1 MLFRVINTN
10 MKYVAGQEGA
20 RSRPYRMR
28 ARAQSSAA
36 TGQRILDVAQRLF
49 GELPYDQ
56 VSLQAVAERADVTV
70 QTVLRRFASKE
81 QLFAAVAEQT
91 SRQIRSER
99 DAAPVGDV
107 AGVVRNVVDNYERW
121 GDHFLNLL
129 AQEQR
134 TPAIRTVTD
143 TGRRYHRAWVERSF
157 APLLAGLSPGDREQR
172 LAQLIAVTDLYV
184 WKVLRRDLGLSRD
197 ETEAA
202 VRDLIRRLA
211 EHG

>member
-1 MLFRVINTN
+1 MTT
-10 MKYVAGQEGA
+10 
-20 RSRPYRMR
+20 R
-28 ARAQSSAA
+28 AAASAA
-36 TGQRILDVAQRLF
+36 TGQRILEAAQRLF

-81 QLFAAVAEQT
+81 QLFAAVAERT

-107 AGVVRNVVDNYERW
+107 AGVVCNVVDNYERW

-134 TPAIRTVTD
+134 TAAIRAVTD
-143 TGRRYHRAWVERSF
+143 TGRRYHRGWVERSF
-157 APLLAGLSPGDREQR
+157 VPLLAQVPPDDYARR
-172 LAQLIAVTDLYV
+172 LAQLVAVTDLYV
-184 WKVLRRDLGLSRD
+184 WKVLRRDLGLPRD

-202 VRDLIRRLA
+202 VRDLVYRIV
-211 EHG
+211 GPD

>member
-1 MLFRVINTN
+1 
-10 MKYVAGQEGA
+10 MKEVAGQEGA

-28 ARAQSSAA
+28 ARAEASAA
-36 TGQRILDVAQRLF
+36 TGQRVLDVAQRLF

-81 QLFAAVAEQT
+81 QLFATVAEQT

-99 DAAPVGDV
+99 DAAPVGDA

-134 TPAIRTVTD
+134 TAAILAVTD

-157 APLLAGLSPGDREQR
+157 APLLAHVPRDDYEQR
-172 LAQLIAVTDLYV
+172 LAQLVAVTDLYV
-184 WKVLRRDLGLSRD
+184 WKVLRRDLGLPRN
-197 ETEAA
+197 ETEVA
-202 VRDLIRRLA
+202 VRDLVYRIV
-211 EHG
+211 EHE

>member
-1 MLFRVINTN
+1 
-10 MKYVAGQEGA
+10 MKKVTGQEGA
-20 RSRPYRMR
+20 RSRPYRMT
-28 ARAQSSAA
+28 ARAEASAA

-56 VSLQAVAERADVTV
+56 VSLQAVAARADVTV

-99 DAAPVGDV
+99 DAAPVGDA

-134 TPAIRTVTD
+134 TPAIRTATD

-157 APLLAGLSPGDREQR
+157 APMLAGLSPADREQR
-172 LAQLIAVTDLYV
+172 LAQLVAVTDLYV
-184 WKVLRRDLGLSRD
+184 WRLLRRDQGLSRD
-197 ETEAA
+197 ETETA
-202 VRDLIRRLA
+202 VRDLVRRLA

>member
-10 MKYVAGQEGA
+10 MKYVAGQEEG

-28 ARAQSSAA
+28 ARAQASAA
-36 TGQRILDVAQRLF
+36 TGQRILEAAQRLF
-49 GELPYDQ
+49 GKLPYDQ

-157 APLLAGLSPGDREQR
+157 TPLLAELPPGDREQR

>member
-1 MLFRVINTN
+1 
-10 MKYVAGQEGA
+10 MKGGVRQEDV
-20 RSRPYRMR
+20 RTRPYRMT
-28 ARAQSSAA
+28 ARAEASAA
-36 TGQRILDVAQRLF
+36 TGQRILEAAQRLF

-70 QTVLRRFASKE
+70 QTILRRFASKE

-134 TPAIRTVTD
+134 TPAIRTATD

-157 APLLAGLSPGDREQR
+157 APLLAGLSPADREQR
-172 LAQLIAVTDLYV
+172 LAQLVAVTDLYI
-184 WKVLRRDLGLSRD
+184 WKVLRRDLELPRD
-197 ETEAA
+197 EAEAA
-202 VRDLIRRLA
+202 VRDLVYRIVER
-211 EHG
+211 G